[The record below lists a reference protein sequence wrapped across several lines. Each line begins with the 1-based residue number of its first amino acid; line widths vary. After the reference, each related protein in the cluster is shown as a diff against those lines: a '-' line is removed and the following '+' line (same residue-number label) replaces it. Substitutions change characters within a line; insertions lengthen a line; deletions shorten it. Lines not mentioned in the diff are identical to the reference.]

1 MEKHREGILG
11 SNRNEE
17 YLITVRPQDRREG
30 PSHVRVDYQLP
41 GHGKRPSTAWVD
53 LNIVPDPEVW
63 LTERLGPL
71 VNFALGPANQEA
83 VVVPSLLEIPGGY
96 GEGLDLALLFAR
108 LVRPADPMEGFRVRR
123 PEVESG
129 RGFALAT
136 CYPEAAAPSG
146 SPQHA

>member
-1 MEKHREGILG
+1 
-11 SNRNEE
+11 
-17 YLITVRPQDRREG
+17 
-30 PSHVRVDYQLP
+30 
-41 GHGKRPSTAWVD
+41 
-53 LNIVPDPEVW
+53 
-63 LTERLGPL
+63 
-71 VNFALGPANQEA
+71 
-83 VVVPSLLEIPGGY
+83 VVPSLLEIPGGY